1 MGWDSNPRYPCGHAG
16 FQDRCLKPLG
26 HPSTSTHSK
35 TWNSLAEN
43 KAERWRV
50 CRSVRH
56 PVQPCRWGRSAASSR
71 STASCCTP
79 GSAKFLFSW
88 RGLSG
93 VRAPD
98 ARPSRR
104 GSFPVRRNLASARD
118 SRSIPT
124 GEGDL
129 YASGFPYALIRV
141 VPLPI
146 CGETGSLCAA
156 EIICHLGGRPEVD
169 LSQLLADAGGLMMP
183 RPAVRG

>member
-1 MGWDSNPRYPCGHAG
+1 MRGHLTLA
-16 FQDRCLKPLG
+16 QAVED
-26 HPSTSTHSK
+26 PSLSDEI
-35 TWNSLAEN
+35 SLQ
-43 KAERWRV
+43 RV
-50 CRSVRH
+50 
-56 PVQPCRWGRSAASSR
+56 
-71 STASCCTP
+71 
-79 GSAKFLFSW
+79 
-88 RGLSG
+88 
-93 VRAPD
+93 
-98 ARPSRR
+98 
-104 GSFPVRRNLASARD
+104 D